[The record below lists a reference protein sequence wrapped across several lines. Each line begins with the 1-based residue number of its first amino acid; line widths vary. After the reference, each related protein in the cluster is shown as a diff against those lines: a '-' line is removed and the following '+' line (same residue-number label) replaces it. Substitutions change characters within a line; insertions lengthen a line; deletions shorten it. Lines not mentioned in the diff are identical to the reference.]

1 MKPTRCRCL
10 VLTTVAALLLLPG
23 LQNDA
28 LAGGWTLS
36 RGTTWL
42 RTGFMVQITDERYFI
57 DGSRIPY
64 FFEGH
69 NQTLAAF
76 VDLRHGI
83 TDRLEAAVQ
92 LPFFGIS
99 FDDLAAERNTTG
111 IGDLRMGL
119 RYNLLP
125 GPVVATVG
133 ATVKFPTGEFVND
146 AEIVP
151 VGEGQ
156 YDFEVTAEVARSL
169 WPRPGYVTAL
179 IGYRWRTPNAETGIH
194 HGDEVLWSFEAGYGV
209 IPRVMLKALIRGLH
223 GLETTSFGL
232 ALPSLE
238 RRVVYFEP
246 GVLLE
251 LSPRRTL
258 EVSVPMSLSGQ
269 NWPAGPVFNIG
280 VFQSF

>member
-1 MKPTRCRCL
+1 MSATIMI
-10 VLTTVAALLLLPG
+10 AAAILLLLPS
-23 LQNDA
+23 LQNDTQ
-28 LAGGWTLS
+28 AGGWTLS

-42 RTGFMVQITDERYFI
+42 RTGFMVQITDDRYFI
-57 DGSRIPY
+57 DGRRIPY

-83 TDRLEAAVQ
+83 SDRLEAVVQ
-92 LPFFGIS
+92 LPFFSIS

-111 IGDLRMGL
+111 IGDLRLGL

-125 GPVVATVG
+125 GPIVATVG
-133 ATVKFPTGEFVND
+133 AMVKFLTGEFVND

-156 YDFEVTAEVARSL
+156 YDFEITAEVARSL

-179 IGYRWRTPNAETGIH
+179 IGYRWRAANKETGIH
-194 HGDEVLWSFEAGYGV
+194 HGNEVLWSFEAGYGV
-209 IPRVMLKALIRGLH
+209 APHVTLKALVRGLQ

-232 ALPSLE
+232 PLPSLE
-238 RRVVYFEP
+238 RRIVYLEP
-246 GVLLE
+246 GVMVE

-258 EVSVPMSLSGQ
+258 ELSVPMSLSGQ

-280 VFQSF
+280 VFQTF

>member
-1 MKPTRCRCL
+1 MKPPKRHWL
-10 VLTTVAALLLLPG
+10 PVAAAAILLLLPG

-28 LAGGWTLS
+28 QAGGWMLS
-36 RGTTWL
+36 RATTWL
-42 RTGFMVQITDERYFI
+42 RTGFMVQITDDRYFI

-83 TDRLEAAVQ
+83 SDRLEAAVQ
-92 LPFFGIS
+92 VPYFGIS
-99 FDDLAAERNTTG
+99 FDDLAAERTTTG
-111 IGDLRMGL
+111 IGDLRVGL
-119 RYNLLP
+119 RYNILP
-125 GPVVATVG
+125 GPIVATLG
-133 ATVKFPTGEFVND
+133 ALVKFPIGEFVND

-179 IGYRWRTPNAETGIH
+179 IGYRWRTANAETGIN
-194 HGDEVLWSFEAGYGV
+194 HGNEVLWSFEAGYSV
-209 IPRVMLKALIRGLH
+209 APRIALKALIRGLH

-232 ALPSLE
+232 PLPSLQ
-238 RRVVYFEP
+238 RRIVYLEP
-246 GVLLE
+246 GVLVE

-258 EVSVPMSLSGQ
+258 EVSVPVSLSGR

-280 VFQSF
+280 VFQTF